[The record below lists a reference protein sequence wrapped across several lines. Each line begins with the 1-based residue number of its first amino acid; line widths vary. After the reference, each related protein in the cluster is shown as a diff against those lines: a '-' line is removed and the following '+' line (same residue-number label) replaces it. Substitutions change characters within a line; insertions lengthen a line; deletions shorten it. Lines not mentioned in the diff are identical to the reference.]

1 MAAAPLELKLQ
12 MADATMWVLGTYLG
26 WVTVAVITK
35 ATWGERGLFGLHFH
49 ITDHHQSQPGTQARQ
64 EPGGRG

>member
-1 MAAAPLELKLQ
+1 MCMDCKHDWYPQDQKKAAAPLELKLQ

-35 ATWGERGLFGLHFH
+35 AT
-49 ITDHHQSQPGTQARQ
+49 
-64 EPGGRG
+64 